1 MKLFI
6 LLIFCLGFVVCRDRL
21 FFIYPPIAPLESG
34 SARRPAI
41 YRSSQKV
48 TKEFLNEENP
58 IERKGDKYL
67 DDESQSTLKSLK
79 LLFSIPIRSNQA
91 GEYYTMVSLFFSCRE
106 SIPSCFID
114 HFLQF
119 MFRQRLN
126 QKRYSISLD
135 KTKSRFALVGKL
147 EYSYNTMDIKR
158 KV

>member
-1 MKLFI
+1 
-6 LLIFCLGFVVCRDRL
+6 L

-48 TKEFLNEENP
+48 PKEFLNEENP

-91 GEYYTMVSLFFSCRE
+91 GEYYTMVSLFFSC
-106 SIPSCFID
+106 FLD

-147 EYSYNTMDIKR
+147 EYC
-158 KV
+158 